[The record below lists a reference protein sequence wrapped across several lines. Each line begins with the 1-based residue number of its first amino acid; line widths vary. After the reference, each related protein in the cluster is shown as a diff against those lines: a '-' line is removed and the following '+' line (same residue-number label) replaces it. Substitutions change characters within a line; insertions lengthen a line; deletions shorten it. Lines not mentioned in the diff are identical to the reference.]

1 MPNKP
6 YTIGKPFDIEEL
18 KKPER
23 ARVVSPRD
31 QELEKA
37 ITQAAAGAA
46 SQVIPFLFDP
56 EKDKVGTVL
65 AAARRMV
72 KTMEVPVNVGV
83 NAALFPNAI
92 LLREVACQSRAKVLR
107 PHLGPGPP
115 GGGDCSPWTTATTS
129 GCSARASAEAG

>member
-1 MPNKP
+1 MVNRTEKEGAAQNMPNKP

-18 KKPER
+18 KKPVR

-65 AAARRMV
+65 AAARRIAKVMQ
-72 KTMEVPVNVGV
+72 VPVNVGV
-83 NAALFPNAI
+83 NAAMFPNAI
-92 LLREVACQSRAKVLR
+92 LLSRGVLSNR
-107 PHLGPGPP
+107 GRH
-115 GGGDCSPWTTATTS
+115 ST
-129 GCSARASAEAG
+129 

>member
-1 MPNKP
+1 MATKT
-6 YTIGKPFDIEEL
+6 YQIGKPFDIGEL
-18 KKPER
+18 KKPVR
-23 ARVVSPRD
+23 HKVVSPRD

-65 AAARRMV
+65 AAARRIV
-72 KTMEVPVNVGV
+72 KTMGVPVNVGV

-92 LLREVACQSRAKVLR
+92 LLSRGVLSNR
-107 PHLGPGPP
+107 GR
-115 GGGDCSPWTTATTS
+115 ST
-129 GCSARASAEAG
+129 R